1 MYNLHRNKISLTILL
16 LLCLQSFVTVAQDK
30 FKVVLDA
37 GHGGKDYGTVHHGF
51 IEKQIALDVTLR
63 VGKLLERYNEIEII
77 YTRKTDIAVDLID
90 RPKIANKAKANL
102 YVSIHCN
109 GVKSH
114 EPFGTETF
122 VMGLTR
128 NAANLEVAKKE
139 NSVIMLEA
147 DYKLKYAGFD
157 PNAPETHLGLKI
169 IQEENLEQSIS
180 LASKIQDGF
189 TNNLKRKN
197 RGVKQAPLWV
207 LDQTY
212 MPGVLI
218 ELGFLSNK
226 SEGAYVSSEKG
237 RQELAE
243 QIAQAIINY
252 KKEYY
257 GGAITPQE
265 NQVIETP
272 VQTVISTDPEKN
284 IENHSSVTTIDEGSN
299 AVVYKVQLAAS
310 GQNLDLVPANFK
322 GLTAISK
329 IFENNLYK
337 YYYGAFSD
345 IQSAQTA
352 VSEAK
357 SKGYTTAYIV
367 PFKNGKKISMQEA
380 QKP

>member
-1 MYNLHRNKISLTILL
+1 MIRLYKNDLKTIIVLML
-16 LLCLQSFVTVAQDK
+16 FLQGIGVLAQNK

-37 GHGGKDYGTVHHGF
+37 GHGGKDYGTMHHGF
-51 IEKQIALDVTLR
+51 IEKEIALDVTLR
-63 VGKLLERYNEIEII
+63 VGKLLGRYNEIEII
-77 YTRKTDIAVDLID
+77 YTRKTDVAVDLID

-102 YVSIHCN
+102 FVSIHCN
-109 GVKSH
+109 GVKST

-180 LASKIQDGF
+180 LASKVQDGF
-189 TNNLKRKN
+189 TNSLKRKN

-243 QIAQAIINY
+243 QIAQAIVNY

-257 GGAITPQE
+257 GGTITSQG
-265 NQVIETP
+265 NQVIVAP
-272 VQTVISTDPEKN
+272 VQTAVSVVPEKN
-284 IENHSSVTTIDEGSN
+284 TENNTHTANIDERNN
-299 AVVYKVQLAAS
+299 AVVYKVQLVAS
-310 GQNLDLVPANFK
+310 GQNLDLIPTNFK

-345 IQSAQTA
+345 LKTAQNG
-352 VSEAK
+352 VLEAK

-367 PFKNGKKISMQEA
+367 PFRNGIKISMQEA